1 MNLSM
6 KWLKDYVDINP
17 DAKDFSEKMTM
28 SGSKV
33 EGWETEGQEINKVV
47 VGKVLSVVPH
57 QNSDHLVVCQVKW
70 DRKLPSRSLPGHPM
84 WCPAP
89 WCRWLWTA
97 PPCPAE

>member
-57 QNSDHLVVCQVKW
+57 QNSDHLVVCQV
-70 DRKLPSRSLPGHPM
+70 
-84 WCPAP
+84 
-89 WCRWLWTA
+89 
-97 PPCPAE
+97 